1 MPIVARAA
9 AAVPD
14 TLGGSGV
21 LLPDGDAEQAAEAM
35 DRLRRDGAYREE
47 VLRGQRLRL
56 RDFAWDRIFGQ
67 DRALFAEVL
76 EGER

>member
-1 MPIVARAA
+1 
-9 AAVPD
+9 
-14 TLGGSGV
+14 
-21 LLPDGDAEQAAEAM
+21 M